1 MVNKLELEI
10 FVIDLLAEKDA
21 TDQVILILIR
31 SFGFMENGYS
41 WFTKRLTDSVHSNVH
56 TI

>member
-1 MVNKLELEI
+1 MENKSELEI

-31 SFGFMENGYS
+31 SFGFMENGYC
-41 WFTKRLTDSVHSNVH
+41 
-56 TI
+56 